1 MAEPK
6 RFFHPNINKENGR
19 ICDTNLKKQG
29 KTITI
34 RERMDGIIHLLYVP
48 NETDPWNGDAAN
60 VLLNEGFN
68 DYYFKALVTFR
79 QY

>member
-6 RFFHPNINKENGR
+6 RFFHPNINKADGR
-19 ICDTNLKKQG
+19 ICDANLKKQG
-29 KTITI
+29 NTIPI

-48 NETDPWNGDAAN
+48 NETDPWNGAAADAI
-60 VLLNEGFN
+60 LKEGFN
-68 DYYFKALVTFR
+68 AYYFKALVAFR